1 MKFRML
7 MAVSFLM
14 IVNLGFTW
22 FQPQQEKKNS
32 PSDTGKT
39 GSSQVAPRALET
51 SKNEPSKSVKAAVLQ
66 AESSVNE
73 AVRSVNRSE
82 TASAPQVFSD
92 GADALRQVQ
101 SIQSVPAYKSP
112 AAGVGSSV
120 PSPVSIPIA
129 QQDISPLKDLE
140 VVKIQKQI
148 NEIIET
154 NEKFKSLQQAQTD
167 QIRQITEQAQMHRRM
182 LQDLEEKNKSPQN
195 LKADDVDE
203 ILRQEKMRIIEN
215 ETEQNKLLL
224 DQLASQ
230 QGTAGT
236 NS

>member
-1 MKFRML
+1 
-7 MAVSFLM
+7 MAVSFLV
-14 IVNLGFTW
+14 IVSFGFTW
-22 FQPQQEKKNS
+22 FQPRQEEKKNS
-32 PSDTGKT
+32 SSNAGQANSAQTAPRSLETPSAESSSSVKAEVVQAMASVNETVRSMNPSET
-39 GSSQVAPRALET
+39 GSSQQ
-51 SKNEPSKSVKAAVLQ
+51 SFSGAA
-66 AESSVNE
+66 E
-73 AVRSVNRSE
+73 AVR
-82 TASAPQVFSD
+82 
-92 GADALRQVQ
+92 QVQ
-101 SIQSVPAYKSP
+101 GIQSVPAYKSP
-112 AAGVGSSV
+112 AAAVGTAV
-120 PSPVSIPIA
+120 PSPVILPIA

-154 NEKFKSLQQAQTD
+154 NEKFKSLQQSQTD

-182 LQDLEEKNKSPQN
+182 LQDLEEKNKSPQS
-195 LKADDVDE
+195 LKTDDVDE